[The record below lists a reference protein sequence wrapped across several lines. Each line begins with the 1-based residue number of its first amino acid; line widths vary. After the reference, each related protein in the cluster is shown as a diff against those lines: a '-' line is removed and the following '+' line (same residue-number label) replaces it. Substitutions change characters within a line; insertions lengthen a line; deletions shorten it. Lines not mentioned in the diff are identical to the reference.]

1 MFGVHVFA
9 ACWELS
15 VMSIVMSTTTF
26 ASHHSNSRH
35 SNSRSVRPA
44 RSAPI
49 LRSSAHRAAP
59 AARPSAAV
67 YRRRRAVVGS
77 VTAIIAAVTLV
88 AAHDVLV
95 GSGGVPA
102 SAATGQ
108 LARSTIIAQPGDTLW
123 SIAGE
128 HRGGVAIST
137 FVDKLVELNGGAAIY
152 AGQEV
157 VLP

>member
-1 MFGVHVFA
+1 
-9 ACWELS
+9 
-15 VMSIVMSTTTF
+15 MSIAISSVAIPS
-26 ASHHSNSRH
+26 SNC
-35 SNSRSVRPA
+35 SNSRSVGPA
-44 RSAPI
+44 RLERCGLSSSRRVAPVT
-49 LRSSAHRAAP
+49 R
-59 AARPSAAV
+59 RPAAV

-77 VTAIIAAVTLV
+77 ITAIIAAVTLV

-95 GSGGVPA
+95 GPGGVPA

-128 HRGGVAIST
+128 YRGAVAIST
-137 FVDKLVELNGGAAIY
+137 FVDKLVELNEGAAIY